1 LILLDT
7 NLVIHYLK
15 GIEPA
20 TSRFKAANPAQLALP
35 SIVVYELEY
44 GTVKITNPKR
54 RAILDALIA
63 AFGQAP
69 FDVDAARESAR
80 IRQDLEQ
87 RGQVIGPLDL
97 MIAGT
102 ALSRGAV
109 LATNKTKEF
118 SRVNGLRLEDWSK

>member
-1 LILLDT
+1 MILLDT